1 MENQDPLAKNIHIGT
16 GLVAWGGFRDRFAS
30 YRDAAPVIDAIRQ
43 AAAIPGVEGVDVSR
57 GYMPEDIRPV
67 KAALQDANL
76 AVAGVGTALSKGA
89 RMQRG
94 TFSSEDPETRRMAI
108 EIVKECMDI
117 AAELGC
123 EKVLLWFGQDGYDY
137 HFEMD
142 YATRWG
148 RLVEGTRECARHRK
162 DIKICIEYKARE
174 PKIHQLVNSAATTL
188 LLIDEIGE
196 ENVGILFDVG
206 HALIAGEMLAE
217 TAALIA
223 RRGKLWHVHLNDNYF
238 FADSDLIPGA
248 VHTMGI
254 LELLFWLRKLAYQGF
269 VCYDTVAL
277 THDPRRIITECV
289 RYTQALIAA
298 ADRLDMRAME
308 EAFRCSD
315 APGGLALAREAIF
328 GKLTAP

>member
-1 MENQDPLAKNIHIGT
+1 MENDRTLASNVRIGT

-30 YRDAAPVIDAIRQ
+30 YREAVPVLEAIRQ
-43 AAAIPGVEGVDVSR
+43 AAAIPDVEAVDVSR

-67 KAALQDANL
+67 KQALDDVNL
-76 AVAGVGTALSKGA
+76 VVSGVGTALSKGA

-123 EKVLLWFGQDGYDY
+123 DKVLLWFGQDGYDY
-137 HFEMD
+137 HFELD

-148 RLVEGTRECARHRK
+148 RLVEGTRECARYRK

-174 PKIHQLVNSAATTL
+174 PKIHQIMNSAATTL
-188 LLIDEIGE
+188 LFIDEVGE
-196 ENVGILFDVG
+196 ENAGILFDVG

-217 TAALIA
+217 TAAHIA
-223 RRGKLWHVHLNDNYF
+223 RQGKLWHVHLNDNYF
-238 FADSDLIPGA
+238 YADSDLIPGA
-248 VHTMGI
+248 VHMMGI
-254 LELLFWLRKLAYQGF
+254 LELLFWLKRLEYKGF

-277 THDPRRIITECV
+277 THDPQRVIAECV
-289 RYTQALIAA
+289 RYTQAMIAV
-298 ADRLDMRAME
+298 ADRLDTTAME
-308 EAFRCSD
+308 AIFKCGD
-315 APGGLALAREAIF
+315 APGGLALAREALYGNIS
-328 GKLTAP
+328 A

>member
-1 MENQDPLAKNIHIGT
+1 MDDSHSLTSNVHIGT
-16 GLVAWGGFRDRFAS
+16 GLVAWGKFRDRFAN
-30 YRDAAPVIDAIRQ
+30 YRDAAPVLEAIQQ
-43 AAAIPGVEGVDVSR
+43 AAAIPGIKGVDVSR

-67 KAALQDANL
+67 KQALEDENL
-76 AVAGVGTALSKGA
+76 VVSGVGTALSKGS
-89 RMQRG
+89 RMMRG

-123 EKVLLWFGQDGYDY
+123 DKVLLWFGQDGYDY

-142 YATRWG
+142 YTTRWG
-148 RLVEGTRECARHRK
+148 RLVEGTRECARYRK

-174 PKIHQLVNSAATTL
+174 PKIHQIMNNASTTL
-188 LLIDEIGE
+188 LFIDEVAE

-217 TAALIA
+217 TASLIA
-223 RRGKLWHVHLNDNYF
+223 RRGRLWHVHLNDNYF
-238 FADSDLIPGA
+238 YADSDLIPGT

-254 LELLFWLRKLAYQGF
+254 LELLFWLKKLEYKGY

-277 THDPRRIITECV
+277 THDPQRVITECV
-289 RYTQALIAA
+289 RYTQAMIAA
-298 ADRLDMRAME
+298 ADRMNTKAME
-308 EAFRCSD
+308 VAFQCGD
-315 APGGLALAREAIF
+315 APGGLALAREALF
-328 GKLTAP
+328 GHYLA

>member
-1 MENQDPLAKNIHIGT
+1 MENKNSLASNVRIGT
-16 GLVAWGGFRDRFAS
+16 GLVAWGNFRDRFAG
-30 YRDAAPVIDAIRQ
+30 YREAAPVIEAIQQ
-43 AAAIPGVEGVDVSR
+43 AAAIPGIEGVDVSR

-67 KAALQDANL
+67 KQALQDVNL
-76 AVAGVGTALSKGA
+76 TVSGVGTALSKGT

-94 TFSSEDPETRRMAI
+94 TFSSEDPETRQMAI
-108 EIVKECMDI
+108 AIVKECMDI

-123 EKVLLWFGQDGYDY
+123 DKVLLWFGQDGYDY
-137 HFEMD
+137 HFELD

-174 PKIHQLVNSAATTL
+174 PKIHQIMNSAATTL

-196 ENVGILFDVG
+196 ENVGILFDIG

-223 RRGKLWHVHLNDNYF
+223 RRGRLWHVHLNDNYF
-238 FADSDLIPGA
+238 FADSDLIPGS

-254 LELLFWLRKLAYQGF
+254 LEMLFWLKKLGYKGF

-277 THDPRRIITECV
+277 THDPQRMIAECV
-289 RYTQALIAA
+289 SYTQAMMAV
-298 ADRLDMRAME
+298 ADRLDATAME
-308 EAFRCSD
+308 AVFKSGD
-315 APGGLALAREAIF
+315 APGGLALAREALF
-328 GKLTAP
+328 GYQSS